1 MTTLPAD
8 RHTAGG
14 HSTHAHDHGHA
25 HEIGFIRKYVF
36 SMDHKIIGIQFMF
49 TSLIFLLVGGLLAL
63 AVRWQI
69 AWPFDVSQP
78 IPGLS
83 SVYFN
88 DNTQLAVLPGD
99 LYNVLFTMHATFMIF
114 FVIIPML
121 VGAFGNV
128 LIPLQIGARD
138 MAFPLLNM
146 LSYWVTFAA
155 GAVMLASFFLEAG
168 ADRSLVFNQAPAGG
182 WTSYPPLS
190 TMIGSPALGQT
201 FWLVSLLIAGTSSLM
216 GAVNYITT
224 ILNLRAPGMHLFRM
238 PLTTWSLFITSILIL
253 MSTPVLTA
261 ALLMLLF
268 DRHFGTHF
276 FMVAPEV
283 LAGARAS
290 TLDNGQPLMYQHVF
304 WFYSHPAVYI
314 MILPAMGIVSD
325 VMATFCRKPIF
336 GYKPM
341 VFALGGIAF
350 LGFIVWGHHM
360 FASGMNPILGTTFMA
375 STIMIAVPSA
385 IKVFNWLGTM
395 WGGQIKYSPAMLFSL
410 GFVSMFAIGGL
421 SGIFMACAPLDL
433 YIHDTYFIVG
443 HIHYV
448 LFSGSIFGI
457 FAGIYYWYPKM
468 FGKNL
473 NQGLGKLH
481 FWLNLIGFN
490 LTFFAMHIIGIGGHP
505 RRYATILEYP
515 TLEHLQPL
523 NILMTIGALMLLAGQ
538 LPFVI
543 NFFCSLG
550 RFGNRVI
557 VYPLILTLLALPSAV
572 WDVEALQSL
581 NVLHV
586 MGQWQGVVVKG
597 LIVLVAVGILIALD
611 VIIHVAGFN
620 REGRRDRKIALA
632 TWVVSLP
639 VFMIPVFCKGDFWE
653 WQKIYLPFLGDHST
667 TYVAISDVL
676 RGAAMQPWA
685 MEVDAAQME
694 PSSILKV
701 KKPDGTLEAAQT
713 PKVVSVLVDHGKL
726 AAAAKSGG
734 LDLSPL
740 SALKRSEA
748 NQITV
753 ATDFMAKQPEALQ
766 NALTAAMVMK
776 PANFAEVRKL
786 DLVPN
791 HTVSRTWKFKSSGDF
806 YIVTFNNRSL
816 GWILVGLMAIPGLLI
831 AMKRQNRLTFGD
843 EVGSNPWRANSLEWY
858 ATSPPWYENFPI
870 TPTVY
875 RGPYEFSSPVSHTIG
890 KEDYLPQ
897 WEKLP
902 PGVKEPDSH

>member
-8 RHTAGG
+8 RHTHPAHGS
-14 HSTHAHDHGHA
+14 HTHDHAHA

-49 TSLIFLLVGGLLAL
+49 TALTFLLVGGLFAL

-83 SVYFN
+83 RVYFN
-88 DNTQLAVLPGD
+88 PNNQLAALPGD

-155 GAVMLASFFLEAG
+155 GAVMLGSFFLEGSAQR
-168 ADRSLVFNQAPAGG
+168 DLLFNQAPGGG

-190 TMIGSPALGQT
+190 TMIGSPQLGQT
-201 FWLVSLLIAGTSSLM
+201 FWLISLLIAGTSSLM

-261 ALLMLLF
+261 ALLMLVF

-276 FMVAPEV
+276 FMVAPEP
-283 LAGARAS
+283 LAGAKVS

-325 VMATFCRKPIF
+325 VIATFSRKPIF

-341 VFALGGIAF
+341 VFAIAGIAF

-375 STIMIAVPSA
+375 STILIAIPSA
-385 IKVFNWLGTM
+385 VKVFNWLGTM
-395 WGGQIKYSPAMLFSL
+395 WGGQIRYTPAMLFAL
-410 GFVSMFAIGGL
+410 GFVSMFTIGGL
-421 SGIFMACAPLDL
+421 SGVFMACAPLDL

-490 LTFFAMHIIGIGGHP
+490 LTFFPMHIVGIGGHP
-505 RRYATILEYP
+505 RRYASILMYP

-538 LPFVI
+538 LPFIV

-550 RFGNRVI
+550 RWGNRVI
-557 VYPLILTLLALPSAV
+557 IYPLILLVPVLLAALGVSFA
-572 WDVEALQSL
+572 DRLNIIVEILDMHSP
-581 NVLHV
+581 
-586 MGQWQGVVVKG
+586 MPVK
-597 LIVLVAVGILIALD
+597 LAAFATVFIIMAALD
-611 VIIHVAGFN
+611 ALIHMGGWN
-620 REGRRDRKIALA
+620 RQGRRDRSLA
-632 TWVVSLP
+632 FLTWIVSLP
-639 VFMIPVFCKGDFWE
+639 VFFIPVFCKGDFWE

-667 TYVAISDVL
+667 TYVMSSDDFKKAPSEAWPMSVDSASLESSAIVKVAGSSE
-676 RGAAMQPWA
+676 GAQIPR
-685 MEVDAAQME
+685 VT
-694 PSSILKV
+694 SIL
-701 KKPDGTLEAAQT
+701 
-713 PKVVSVLVDHGKL
+713 VDYGKL
-726 AAAAKSGG
+726 AAAAKAGS
-734 LDLSPL
+734 LDLG
-740 SALKRSEA
+740 ALATLPRNDD

-753 ATDFMAKQPEALQ
+753 AVADLTSLAEPVRKALDD
-766 NALTAAMVMK
+766 ATIMV
-776 PANFAEVRKL
+776 PGYYAQVRKL
-786 DLVPN
+786 DLLSN
-791 HTVSRTWKFKSSGDF
+791 HTVSRTWKTASTGEF

-816 GWILVGLMAIPGLLI
+816 GWICVGLIAIPGLII
-831 AMKRQNRLTFGD
+831 AMRRQNRLTFGD
-843 EVGSNPWRANSLEWY
+843 EVGSNPWRANSLEW
-858 ATSPPWYENFPI
+858 ATTSPPWYENFPTI
-870 TPTVY
+870 PTVY
-875 RGPYEFSSPVSHTIG
+875 RGPYEFSSPVCHTVG

-902 PGVKEPDSH
+902 AGVKEPDSH